1 MALSDIDTLLRNRLV
16 DIQNQGVDQT
26 LFVKNILGQRADY
39 AAQAQKIQADKLRA
53 INDIQLGARN
63 QELLSKTNPVYVLN
77 GQGGQQPT
85 SGGGNAPRGFA
96 AFMQAIS
103 GQESGGSYGARNSST
118 GAMGKYQ
125 IMPGNISGSGGWDV
139 EALGHNVSTSAFMK
153 SPQIQEAIAKYK
165 LQQYYNKYGAAG
177 AAVAWYAGEGNAK
190 KYVASGGKGYNRK
203 QGAYPSVSSYVR
215 QILQRMG
222 YA

>member
-39 AAQAQKIQADKLRA
+39 ARQAQKIQADKLKA

-63 QELLSKTNPVYVLN
+63 QELLSKTNPIYLLN

-85 SGGGNAPRGFA
+85 DVGNAPKGFG
-96 AFMQAIS
+96 AFLQAIS
-103 GQESGGSYGARNSST
+103 GQESGNNYGARNASS

-125 IMPGNISGSGGWDV
+125 IMPGNIAGSGGWDV
-139 EALGHNVSTSAFMK
+139 EALGRNVSTNAFMK

-190 KYVASGGKGYNRK
+190 KYVASGGKGYNRR
-203 QGAYPSVSSYVR
+203 QGAYPSVSGYVR
-215 QILQRMG
+215 QVLQRMG